1 MGSVAVPSGYLSYV
15 EWYELYGRTSS
26 FELGIFIRSI
36 FRKPYFC
43 VENNLPQKIIGG
55 LHPKFNFLLTPNIIF
70 VLFESAR
77 RINCFLI
84 RLFKLISIWWRP
96 PPIKSANQG
105 GAWIWKPSWLYSD
118 ASYIAAFLSCW
129 YRHNTWSINIH
140 QTIYLSLLAILFW
153 SPYTL
158 L

>member
-1 MGSVAVPSGYLSYV
+1 MVPMSSGKCCSAIWISVVCGMIWIV
-15 EWYELYGRTSS
+15 WKDI
-26 FELGIFIRSI
+26 IFWTKNFYWINFS
-36 FRKPYFC
+36 KTVYF
-43 VENNLPQKIIGG
+43 VENHLPQKIIGCF
-55 LHPKFNFLLTPNIIF
+55 HPKFNFLLTPNIIF

-140 QTIYLSLLAILFW
+140 QTIYLCLLAI
-153 SPYTL
+153 
-158 L
+158 